1 MVIRALIE
9 ILHPRVIAME
19 CFTSGAYSEDA
30 EPSDQATLP
39 QHFKRHLELP
49 IWLFRGKAVLGLP
62 AAEPFGSD
70 LERSWVEPIK

>member
-1 MVIRALIE
+1 
-9 ILHPRVIAME
+9 ME

-39 QHFKRHLELP
+39 QHGKRHLELP
-49 IWLFRGKAVLGLP
+49 IWLFQAETVLGLP

-70 LERSWVEPIK
+70 PERSWAEPID